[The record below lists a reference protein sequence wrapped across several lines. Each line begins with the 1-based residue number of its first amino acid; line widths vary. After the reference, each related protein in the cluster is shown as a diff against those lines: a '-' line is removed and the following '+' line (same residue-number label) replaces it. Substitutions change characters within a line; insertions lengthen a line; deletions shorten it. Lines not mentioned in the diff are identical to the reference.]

1 MDYSQLKPRS
11 PYKRGADWG
20 ALFGIYLSALFFA
33 SSYSFDYPICSVLAF
48 VMMIGVPL
56 FVAFV
61 LRYSYVQD
69 RGTTIFSSLW
79 VEGIAIFFFGGLISS
94 LVAFVYMRWL
104 EPDFIA
110 DRLNAMID
118 VYSSAEVPNGKDVV
132 EVLQAVRDREL
143 LPRPIEI
150 IVDMLWLIVFTG
162 SILSMIISM
171 LVPLKKVKNTDTTSN
186 NNLNNKN

>member
-1 MDYSQLKPRS
+1 
-11 PYKRGADWG
+11 
-20 ALFGIYLSALFFA
+20 
-33 SSYSFDYPICSVLAF
+33 
-48 VMMIGVPL
+48 MMIGVPL